1 MLMIPLA
8 MAQVGEESTIMKING
23 QDKTRQH
30 LAELGFVVGEKV
42 TVISKLGGN
51 MILSVKNSRI
61 AVDEDML
68 KRIMV

>member
-1 MLMIPLA
+1 MLPLV
-8 MAQVGEESTIMKING
+8 MAQVGEENTIAKISG
-23 QDKTRQH
+23 QDKVRQH
-30 LAELGFVVGEKV
+30 LAEMGFVVGEKV

-51 MILSVKNSRI
+51 MILSVKDSRV

>member
-1 MLMIPLA
+1 MLMFPLV